1 MTTADVNPTSGGLL
15 HGMRVL
21 DFSHLVA
28 GPMCTMLLADAG
40 ADVIKVEPPW
50 GDGSR
55 RRGPVRATDAGQVT
69 SYLAAGN
76 RGKRSVVLDIKDSR
90 AHALVERLIAAS
102 DVVVENFAP
111 GAIARMGFSLDELRE
126 RQPRLITASISLF
139 GRRAAGSTL
148 ASRPG
153 LAVVAEAESGL
164 ASLCTDNVGT
174 PIQYGIPLGDTV
186 SGLVAYSGILM
197 ALAERERSG
206 VGRHVDVSMVSSLLA
221 LNGCFTAGHSI
232 DPVGVNQFTT
242 APYGYF
248 RSTDGFVAIACNV
261 DELWV
266 RLTDAMNRPEL
277 AEDPRFADYR
287 ERDKRVQEV
296 KDVVTAWTSERTSTA
311 IVALLT
317 QHAVP
322 CGIVNDAAR
331 LREEPEYRGLGLF
344 ATVDDGIGG
353 TLAVPANP
361 FGLSGDGA
369 RLPQLGEHTDEVLL
383 NVVGVAPAELAEL
396 RASGVVGAVR
406 LGERSPLTR

>member
-76 RGKRSVVLDIKDSR
+76 RGKRSIVLDIKDTR
-90 AHALVERLIAAS
+90 AHELVDRLIAAS
-102 DVVVENFAP
+102 DIVVENFAP
-111 GAIARMGFSLDELRE
+111 GAIARMGFGLDELRE
-126 RQPRLITASISLF
+126 RHPRLITASISLF
-139 GRRAAGSTL
+139 GGRAVGSSL

-164 ASLCTDNVGT
+164 ASLCTDDVGT

-221 LNGCFTAGHSI
+221 LNGCFTAGLSI
-232 DPVGVNQFTT
+232 DPVAANQFTT

-248 RSTDGFVAIACNV
+248 RSADGFVAIACNV

-266 RLTDAMNRPEL
+266 RLTNAMNRPDL
-277 AEDPRFADYR
+277 AMDPRFADYH
-287 ERDKRVQEV
+287 ERDRRVQEV
-296 KDVVTAWTSERTSTA
+296 KEVVTAWTIERSSTA
-311 IVALLT
+311 IVELLT
-317 QHAVP
+317 QYAVP

-331 LREEPEYRGLGLF
+331 LREAAEYRSLELF
-344 ATVDDGIGG
+344 ATIDDGIGG

-361 FGLSGDGA
+361 FGLSSEGR
-369 RLPQLGEHTDEVLL
+369 RLPQPGEHTDEVLID
-383 NVVGVAPAELAEL
+383 VAGVAPDELAEL
-396 RASGVVGAVR
+396 RASGAVGAIR
-406 LGERSPLTR
+406 LGERR